1 MRGMGNIIGLEQSGF
16 SFYKN
21 VDLSLHGKYLQLII
35 KKVKYL
41 FNLAEKNS
49 EYLKIYNNLMNI
61 FNLTE
66 NMDVSDIG

>member
-1 MRGMGNIIGLEQSGF
+1 
-16 SFYKN
+16 
-21 VDLSLHGKYLQLII
+21 LQLII